1 LVARAVSLKIYF
13 DGGCRPNPG
22 AIRVAAV
29 VRGAAHL
36 DARLGEGSSG
46 RAEWLALLHGLEVA
60 RESGAR
66 DVILLGDSASMID
79 QAKGVAR
86 RRHPAEEEA
95 RFDALVAGF
104 ERVRFR
110 RIRRN
115 QNLAG
120 IALEQSYNRSAFA

>member
-1 LVARAVSLKIYF
+1 
-13 DGGCRPNPG
+13 
-22 AIRVAAV
+22 V

-36 DARLGEGSSG
+36 DADLGAGSNG

-60 RESGAR
+60 SAAGAT
-66 DVILLGDSASMID
+66 DVILLGDSASIID
-79 QAKGVAR
+79 QANGVAR

-95 RFDALVAGF
+95 RFTALTVGF